1 MNNKRKN
8 KKKNIIN
15 KKNRKYLLIPVII
28 IIIIILA
35 IIVVRDK
42 TPNDGLKYNKNK
54 SFIKKQEVKGIIF
67 KNIKCTYDGKD
78 SLISYTMVNET
89 KNKIYLNNY
98 DVIVKDKNNVR
109 LTKIAAHI
117 TQTLAPK
124 ESLDMANQ
132 VVGIDLTDAYYMEL
146 KINTEKKSK

>member
-1 MNNKRKN
+1 MNNRRKN

-146 KINTEKKSK
+146 KINTDKKSK

>member
-15 KKNRKYLLIPVII
+15 KKNRKYLLIIIII

-146 KINTEKKSK
+146 KINTDKKSK

>member
-1 MNNKRKN
+1 MKNKRRRKKNNK
-8 KKKNIIN
+8 
-15 KKNRKYLLIPVII
+15 KYLLIPIV

-35 IIVVRDK
+35 IILVRDK

-78 SLISYTMVNET
+78 SLISYTMINET
-89 KNKIYLNNY
+89 KKKIYLNNY

-109 LTKIAAHI
+109 LTKIAAHV
-117 TQTLAPK
+117 TQTLDPK
-124 ESLDMANQ
+124 ESVDMANQ

-146 KINTEKKSK
+146 KVNTNKKNK

>member
-1 MNNKRKN
+1 MN
-8 KKKNIIN
+8 KKHKVN

-28 IIIIILA
+28 IIIILA
-35 IIVVRDK
+35 IIAVKDK

-54 SFIKKQEVKGIIF
+54 SFIKKQEIKGIVF

-78 SLISYTMVNET
+78 SLISYTMINET
-89 KNKIYLNNY
+89 KKKIYLNNY

-117 TQTLAPK
+117 TQTINPK

-132 VVGIDLTDAYYMEL
+132 VVGVDLTKAYYMEL
-146 KINTEKKSK
+146 KLNTNKKKNKKNK